1 VQAQLI
7 CLLCFL
13 QHRRSM
19 NMHMKRPER
28 VAMGKEDWL
37 IGSKR
42 AERGKVRCGHGI
54 LRAFIVSFRRME
66 GFRRRWRGRRSR
78 AIRRRLFD
86 NHVEGTVRKEMSHQH
101 LQNHS
106 Q

>member
-54 LRAFIVSFRRME
+54 LRVYRVLSEDGGVSKE
-66 GFRRRWRGRRSR
+66 
-78 AIRRRLFD
+78 
-86 NHVEGTVRKEMSHQH
+86 VEGPAQ
-101 LQNHS
+101 
-106 Q
+106 